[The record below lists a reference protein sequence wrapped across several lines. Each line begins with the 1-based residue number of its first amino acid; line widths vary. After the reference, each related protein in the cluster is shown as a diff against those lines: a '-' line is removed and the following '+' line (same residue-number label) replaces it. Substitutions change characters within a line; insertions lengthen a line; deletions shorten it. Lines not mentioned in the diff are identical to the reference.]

1 MRRRHLLHGLLLGPW
16 WLSGGLPRA
25 ALAQTA
31 GLAALTLTRDDGAL
45 LLDFSVRLALSPA
58 IEDTLQRGVP
68 LYFVATA
75 AVRRRRWYWRDERIA
90 RVQRTWRLAFQ
101 PLTATWRV
109 SLGALS
115 QTHDSL
121 PEALTA
127 VSASGR
133 WRLCELSLLDPE
145 DDYVEFEYRLDT
157 SQLPRPMQ
165 IALPGPSDWT
175 LRVER
180 ELKVP
185 AS

>member
-16 WLSGGLPRA
+16 WLSGALPRA
-25 ALAQTA
+25 AQAQSA
-31 GLAALTLTRDDGAL
+31 GLSTLALTREDGAL
-45 LLDFSVRLALSPA
+45 LLDFAVRMDLSRA
-58 IEDTLQRGVP
+58 VEDTLQLGLP

-75 AVRRRRWYWRDERIA
+75 TVRRRRWYWRDRRLA
-90 RVQRTWRLAFQ
+90 RARRTWRLVFQ

-109 SLGALS
+109 SLGAIS
-115 QTHDSL
+115 RSYDTL
-121 PEALTA
+121 PEALA
-127 VSASGR
+127 ALSASGR
-133 WRLCELSLLDPE
+133 WRIADLAGLDP
-145 DDYVEFEYRLDT
+145 DNDYVEFEYRLDT

-180 ELKVP
+180 ELPVP

>member
-16 WLSGGLPRA
+16 WLSGGLP
-25 ALAQTA
+25 
-31 GLAALTLTRDDGAL
+31 LAAQAQAASLSSLTLTRDDGAL
-45 LLDFSVRLALSPA
+45 LLDFSVRLDLSPV
-58 IEDTLQRGVP
+58 IEDALQRGVP

-75 AVRRRRWYWRDERIA
+75 AVRRRRWYWRDARIA
-90 RVQRTWRLAFQ
+90 RVQRSWRLAFQ

-115 QTHDSL
+115 QTYDGL
-121 PEALTA
+121 PEALAA

-157 SQLPRPMQ
+157 TQLPRPMQ
-165 IALPGPSDWT
+165 IALPGPSDWA

-185 AS
+185 GS

>member
-1 MRRRHLLHGLLLGPW
+1 MHRRHLLHGLLLGPW
-16 WLSGGLPRA
+16 WLSGVLPRA
-25 ALAQTA
+25 AQAQSAT
-31 GLAALTLTRDDGAL
+31 LSSLTLVREDDAL
-45 LLDFSVRLALSPA
+45 LLDFTVRLDLSRA
-58 IEDTLQRGVP
+58 IEDALQHGVP

-75 AVRRRRWYWRDERIA
+75 TLRRRRWYWRDSRIA
-90 RVQRTWRLAFQ
+90 RVQRSWRLAFQ

-115 QTHDSL
+115 QTFDSL
-121 PEALTA
+121 PDALAA
-127 VSASGR
+127 VSASGG
-133 WRLCELSLLDPE
+133 WRVTELALLQPE

-157 SQLPRPMQ
+157 TQLPRPMQ